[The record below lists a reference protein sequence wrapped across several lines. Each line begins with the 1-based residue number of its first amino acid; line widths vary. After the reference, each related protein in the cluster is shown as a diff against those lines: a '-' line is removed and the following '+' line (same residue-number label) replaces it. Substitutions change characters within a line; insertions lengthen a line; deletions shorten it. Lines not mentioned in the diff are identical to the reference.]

1 MLIELLKYFI
11 RITAYN
17 FMQIKIITPNYAY
30 YNTIEL
36 KHRYEYSMTLILH
49 KTYVRCIKNC
59 YLIKLFDF
67 FKIFG
72 LINTNNFEKINVT
85 TLNYAYCKIV

>member
-17 FMQIKIITPNYAY
+17 FMQINIITANYSY

-36 KHRYEYSMTLILH
+36 KYRYEYSMMLILH
-49 KTYVRCIKNC
+49 KI
-59 YLIKLFDF
+59 
-67 FKIFG
+67 
-72 LINTNNFEKINVT
+72 
-85 TLNYAYCKIV
+85 

>member
-17 FMQIKIITPNYAY
+17 FRQINISTPNYAY

-36 KHRYEYSMTLILH
+36 KHRYECTMTLICH
-49 KTYVRCIKNC
+49 KT
-59 YLIKLFDF
+59 
-67 FKIFG
+67 
-72 LINTNNFEKINVT
+72 
-85 TLNYAYCKIV
+85 